1 MSRLGDKLRL
11 LIVTGKG
18 GVGKSVLAAAVAR
31 RSAERGL
38 KTVLVTF
45 DSRSDRHPL
54 LGVPVDYQPAMTA
67 HGFAVSR
74 VDAFQAAAE
83 YARRRVPF
91 GGFYESFF
99 ASRTFKDFAAASP
112 GFEELMCLGKLYNLA
127 METDYDRVVFDAPA
141 SGHLRDL
148 LAVPAATQ
156 RAVRVGPLNH
166 NARKIEDLLLD
177 PERTR
182 LLIATLAEDMPVRE
196 ALETL
201 KLCRND
207 LRLGCGPVLVNRRVR
222 QRFSS
227 AELDAA
233 DRLADQGALAD
244 AGRSALASAR
254 DEMTEW
260 RSQEESLQP
269 LRDAGLDL
277 VEVPRIVQARFD
289 GDALIA
295 AVSEGLS
302 SLVGDSRGEPGVP
315 PAPVSSAATGH
326 PPVDGQPPLDF
337 VELVRGSRIVVC
349 CGSGGVGKTTSAAAL
364 GVLAARQGLKVQ
376 VMTIDPARRLA
387 QAMGLDTLDHDA
399 QQIVL
404 DAPGQLSAMM
414 LDSKRAFDRLVESY
428 APSPAVRDAI
438 FANHYYQQ
446 LSTSL
451 GGSRELVAMERV
463 LEVASAGQHDL
474 LIVDTPPSQHALD
487 FLDAPQRLISL
498 LDGSLTRIL
507 VRPYG
512 FAARAQF
519 NLFRQSSAAALKF
532 MERFTGV
539 EMLADLS
546 EFLLAFSGMFDGF
559 KERSHRVQ
567 ALLRDPAT
575 AFVLVCAPEP
585 ASLHQVDQFAGRLS
599 RDGMRIAGVLA
610 NRVQPEP
617 AGWQSGVQGRSAD
630 ELDFEAGELAA
641 LAQIGDRQV
650 SDLPL
655 PERLAQCW
663 QDAAQAYQADQLA
676 LAAVRGGTLALH
688 CVPRLSHDLHSM
700 EDVEAFA
707 GLLRAPAKDDS

>member
-31 RSAERGL
+31 RSAARGL

-45 DSRSDRHPL
+45 DARSDRHPL
-54 LGVPVDYQPAMTA
+54 LGVPVEYEPAMTS

-74 VDAFQAAAE
+74 VDAFLAAAE

-99 ASRTFKDFAAASP
+99 SSRTFKDFAAASP

-127 METDYDRVVFDAPA
+127 VETEYDRVVFDAPA

-156 RAVRVGPLNH
+156 RTVRVGPLNH

-177 PERTR
+177 PDRTR
-182 LLIATLAEDMPVRE
+182 LLVATLAEDMPVRE

-207 LRLGCGPVLVNRRVR
+207 LRLGCGPVLVNRRVGE
-222 QRFSS
+222 RFAASELNAAAKL
-227 AELDAA
+227 AED
-233 DRLADQGALAD
+233 GALASG
-244 AGRSALASAR
+244 GRFALAAAR
-254 DEMTEW
+254 EEAAEW

-277 VEVPRIVQARFD
+277 IEVPRIIQAGFD
-289 GDALIA
+289 GNELVTA
-295 AVSEGLS
+295 
-302 SLVGDSRGEPGVP
+302 VGDSLSALITGEEGNSGASPVP
-315 PAPVSSAATGH
+315 SGPVPAAPAREDEQTG
-326 PPVDGQPPLDF
+326 LDF
-337 VELVRGSRIVVC
+337 EALVAASRVIVC

-399 QQIVL
+399 QHIDL
-404 DAPGQLSAMM
+404 DAPGELSAMM

-463 LEVASAGQHDL
+463 LEVASAGKHDL

-487 FLDAPQRLISL
+487 FLDAPERLVSL
-498 LDGSLTRIL
+498 LDGSLTRML

-512 FAARAQF
+512 LAARAQF

-567 ALLRDPAT
+567 ALLRDRTT
-575 AFVLVCAPEP
+575 AFLLVCAPEP
-585 ASLHQVDQFAGRLS
+585 ASLHQADQFAARLG

-610 NRVQPEP
+610 NRVHPKP
-617 AGWQSGVQGRSAD
+617 AGWEQNAAASER
-630 ELDFEAGELAA
+630 ELDLEPGELAA
-641 LAQIGDRQV
+641 LAQAGDRAF
-650 SDLPL
+650 SDVPL

-663 QDAAQAYQADQLA
+663 RDAAWAYQADQTA
-676 LAAVRGGTLALH
+676 LGTVRGGTLALH

-707 GLLRAPAKDDS
+707 GLLKAPAKDDS